1 MQYNGTLN
9 RAVKVI
15 LHGNY
20 FSSLYVLVEQLR
32 MHIVQFYIDV
42 MLLITA
48 E

>member
-20 FSSLYVLVEQLR
+20 FSSLVEQLR
-32 MHIVQFYIDV
+32 MHIVQFYIDFT
-42 MLLITA
+42 LLIAA